1 MYEASLEE
9 ASLKRQVKS
18 LSPEEKNAGVL
29 RDKFAALKKKKF
41 DNLLNLL
48 KTLGDMITA
57 S

>member
-9 ASLKRQVKS
+9 AALKRQVKS